1 MQEYIEFFQNHMIL
15 SLAWVGLVVAVIMN
29 FVKAKTAGY
38 KEISPAEATHFINRE
53 EGTVVDI
60 RSRDEFRQ
68 GHIAGSVHVLA
79 AEIKSGSVPS
89 LEKHK
94 ANPMILVC
102 NNGQTVKDSANLLA
116 KGGFEKV
123 YVLKNGLSGWS
134 EAKMPLVRGK
144 K

>member
-1 MQEYIEFFQNHMIL
+1 MQEYIEFFQNNMIL
-15 SLAWVGLVVAVIMN
+15 SLAWAGLVVAVIMN
-29 FVKAKTAGY
+29 FVKASTASY

-53 EGTVVDI
+53 DGVVVDT
-60 RSRDEFRQ
+60 RSREEYRQ
-68 GHIAGSVHVLA
+68 GHIVGSVHVLA
-79 AEIKSGSVPS
+79 SEIKSGTVPN

-102 NNGQTVKDSANLLA
+102 NNGQSVKESANLLA

-134 EAKMPLVRGK
+134 DAKMPLVRGK

>member
-1 MQEYIEFFQNHMIL
+1 MIL
-15 SLAWVGLVVAVIMN
+15 CVAWAGLVVAIVMN

-38 KEISPAEATHFINRE
+38 KEISPAETTHFINRE
-53 EGTVVDI
+53 DGTVVDI
-60 RSRDEFRQ
+60 RTRDEFRQ
-68 GHIAGSVHVLA
+68 GHIAGSVHVSA
-79 AEIKSGSVPS
+79 SEIKSGPVPS

-94 ANPMILVC
+94 ASPMILVC
-102 NNGQTVKDSANLLA
+102 SNGQTVKESANLLA